1 MSDLLGNPR
10 LSDTVLEVG
19 RKLHPRRY
27 HRFQDLR
34 SDLEACAW
42 AETLDWRNNPYD
54 RFLLRREMLHH
65 LEATSFYEACWN
77 IYSYASRAE
86 IAAEVDNLL
95 DNCQGEWRR
104 RVFHYVLVT
113 LPWNLA
119 FSMESCATAA
129 LLRRLPSFRS
139 AAHDQMKTPNNLLLA
154 TPACGL
160 VLFLSQRP
168 RAPEQDR

>member
-27 HRFQDLR
+27 CRFQDLR

-95 DNCQGEWRR
+95 DNCPGEWRR
-104 RVFHYVLVT
+104 RVFHYVLIT

-119 FSMESCATAA
+119 FRHGIVRYSRLAQA
-129 LLRRLPSFRS
+129 LAKF
-139 AAHDQMKTPNNLLLA
+139 
-154 TPACGL
+154 
-160 VLFLSQRP
+160 
-168 RAPEQDR
+168 PERGA